1 MPKYKIAQ
9 LSCHAGLT
17 RVLCISCQCGTL
29 ACRIFTQGY
38 TAMKNVDSFS
48 SIRRFMLAAAAFIII
63 IAGLRAAETIVVPFL
78 LSLFIAVIA
87 SPALFW
93 LQAKG
98 LSQGLAMLIVVLS
111 LVFIT
116 LLLIAFLGTSIN
128 DFSVA
133 VPGYSERL
141 SVEFD
146 KAQIWLNKLGVEI
159 PQNLAHKL
167 FDPGSVM
174 KLVGRLFTGI
184 SAMLANGLLIV
195 LTVVFILFETSSLPA
210 KLASALDNPE
220 QSMSRIR
227 HLAENLNRYIVLK
240 SIISLLTGIVVT
252 VWLTIIGVDF
262 PILWGLLAFLFNF
275 VPNIGSIIA
284 AIPAVM
290 LAFVQSGFDL
300 ALLAISGYAVINIGV
315 GSFLEPRV
323 MGKGLGLS
331 TLVVFLSLIFWGW
344 VLGPVGML
352 LSVPLTMI
360 VKVILE
366 SDAQTRWFA
375 VMLGSVSDITAK
387 AENSQQSNGN
397 SDNREHQSKVVP

>member
-1 MPKYKIAQ
+1 
-9 LSCHAGLT
+9 
-17 RVLCISCQCGTL
+17 
-29 ACRIFTQGY
+29 
-38 TAMKNVDSFS
+38 MKNVDSLS
-48 SIRRFMLAAAAFIII
+48 SIGRFMLVAAAFVII
-63 IAGLRAAETIVVPFL
+63 IAGLRSAETIVVPFL
-78 LSLFIAVIA
+78 LSVFIAVIA

-98 LSQGLAMLIVVLS
+98 FSQGLAMLIVILCVVCS
-111 LVFIT
+111 A
-116 LLLIAFLGTSIN
+116 LLLIAFVGTSIN
-128 DFSVA
+128 DFSA
-133 VPGYSERL
+133 AIPGYSERL
-141 SVEFD
+141 STEFD
-146 KAQIWLNKLGVEI
+146 KAQIWLSKLGVKI
-159 PQNLAHKL
+159 PRNLAHDM
-167 FDPGSVM
+167 FDPGSAM

-184 SAMLANGLLIV
+184 SAMFANGLLIII
-195 LTVVFILFETSSLPA
+195 TVVFLLFETSSMPA

-220 QSMSRIR
+220 QSMRRIR
-227 HLAENLNRYIVLK
+227 LLGENLNRYIVLK
-240 SIISLLTGIVVT
+240 SIISLATGIVVAI
-252 VWLTIIGVDF
+252 WLKIIGVDF
-262 PILWGLLAFLFNF
+262 PILWGLLAFLFNY

-284 AIPAVM
+284 AIPAVL

-323 MGKGLGLS
+323 MGRGLGLS

-387 AENSQQSNGN
+387 AEHSKLSNGN
-397 SDNREHQSKVVP
+397 KESIDNQTKGVP

>member
-1 MPKYKIAQ
+1 
-9 LSCHAGLT
+9 
-17 RVLCISCQCGTL
+17 
-29 ACRIFTQGY
+29 
-38 TAMKNVDSFS
+38 MKNVDSFS
-48 SIRRFMLAAAAFIII
+48 SIGRFMLVAAAFIVIL
-63 IAGLRAAETIVVPFL
+63 AGLRAAETIVVPFL

-93 LQAKG
+93 LQTKG
-98 LSQGLAMLIVVLS
+98 LAQGLAMLIVILGIVCS
-111 LVFIT
+111 S
-116 LLLIAFLGTSIN
+116 LLLIALLGSSLN
-128 DFSVA
+128 DFSAA
-133 VPGYSERL
+133 VPGYNERL
-141 SVEFD
+141 SAEFD
-146 KAQIWLNKLGVEI
+146 KAQIWLLKQGVEI
-159 PQNLAHKL
+159 PQNLAHNL

-284 AIPAVM
+284 AIPAVL

-300 ALLAISGYAVINIGV
+300 ALLAISGYAVVNISV
-315 GSFLEPRV
+315 GSIIEPRI

-331 TLVVFLSLIFWGW
+331 TLVVFLSLIF
-344 VLGPVGML
+344 
-352 LSVPLTMI
+352 
-360 VKVILE
+360 
-366 SDAQTRWFA
+366 
-375 VMLGSVSDITAK
+375 
-387 AENSQQSNGN
+387 
-397 SDNREHQSKVVP
+397 